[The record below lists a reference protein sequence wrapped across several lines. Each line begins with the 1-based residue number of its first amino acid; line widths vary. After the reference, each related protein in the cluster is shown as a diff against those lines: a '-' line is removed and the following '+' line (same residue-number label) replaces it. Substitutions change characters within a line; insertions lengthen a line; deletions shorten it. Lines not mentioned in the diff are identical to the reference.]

1 MKLFSLRSPHNSF
14 FLAAEEIHSMKKVL
28 DLEVYS
34 KVQSTIGRR
43 NIMNKPSFLK
53 SVIAAAAALFLN
65 INPLLASITDEDIAI
80 IGSGS
85 AAFSAAIHL
94 ASRGAKVTM
103 IEEKTVG
110 GTCVNVGCVPS
121 KILIR
126 SGQIA
131 HMQED
136 HPFKGIQK
144 NQPTIQ
150 NKLVFDQLQDR
161 VLELRKTKYEDI
173 LLQNPKIKFIQ
184 GTARLIG
191 SNKVLVH
198 IPEKD
203 PLELNPTKILLTTGS
218 SPTIPDIEGLNKT
231 PYWTST
237 EALFS
242 GIVPKHLIVLG
253 GSFVAVEL
261 AQAFSHLGSKVTLLA
276 RSTLLSRE
284 DPDISKELKG
294 IFEGEGI
301 RVLTH
306 TLPKSVEHKE
316 DFFHINIGEETLFG
330 DHLLVATGRHANS
343 KNLGLGEV
351 GVKLDSEGRILV
363 DEYLRTS
370 VKNIFSA
377 GDCTQLP
384 QYVYVAAAAG
394 NKAAINMLS
403 EHTGVES
410 PLDLSVVPAVT
421 FTDPQVATVGLSAKQ
436 AKEQGY
442 EVETR
447 TLTLDNV
454 PRALANFDTRGFIK
468 LVADKKTKLILG
480 SQIVA
485 SEAGDVIQSAAL
497 AIHNKMTTDEL
508 ASKLFPYLTMVEGL
522 KLCAQTFFTDVKKL
536 SCCSAH
542 IEDISSSKL

>member
-1 MKLFSLRSPHNSF
+1 
-14 FLAAEEIHSMKKVL
+14 
-28 DLEVYS
+28 
-34 KVQSTIGRR
+34 
-43 NIMNKPSFLK
+43 MNKPSFLK